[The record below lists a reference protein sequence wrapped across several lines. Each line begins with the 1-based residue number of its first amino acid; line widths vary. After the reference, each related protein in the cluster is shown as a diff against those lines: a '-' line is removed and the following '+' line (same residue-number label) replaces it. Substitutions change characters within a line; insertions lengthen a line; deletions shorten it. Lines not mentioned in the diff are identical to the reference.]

1 MTDKEVN
8 HQVRQLLSHHGP
20 LAAGKVIE
28 ELMKA
33 GNTGEQAAYGLA
45 NLVFTNEVFLDD
57 ASRVHLGAE

>member
-1 MTDKEVN
+1 MTDEEINYHVKKLI
-8 HQVRQLLSHHGP
+8 RLYGP
-20 LAAGKVIE
+20 LAAGKIIE

-57 ASRVHLGAE
+57 SSRVHLGAE